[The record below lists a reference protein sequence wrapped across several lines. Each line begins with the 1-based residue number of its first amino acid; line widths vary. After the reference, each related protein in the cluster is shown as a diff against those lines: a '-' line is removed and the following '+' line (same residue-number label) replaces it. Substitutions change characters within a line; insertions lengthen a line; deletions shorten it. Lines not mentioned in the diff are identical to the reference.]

1 MIRDSYNRPVLNL
14 RISVTQRCNLLCPYC
29 HREGQRQKETGPI
42 VEMTAAEI
50 TRLAKIALSLDIRRI
65 KLTGGEPLLRKD
77 ISHIIGS
84 IAELKGLKD
93 LSMTT
98 NGTLLRTNAK
108 ELRAKGLMRVNVS
121 LPSLKPDIY
130 EALMGGSLE
139 KVKRGIKAA
148 VKAGLKP
155 VKVNM
160 LVLAGV
166 NEGEIPE
173 MMKYTARA
181 GALLQLIELEP
192 VNLSESYYERYHRS
206 LDEVEKKLASQALSM
221 ETRFS
226 MQNRRVYKLQDE
238 IVEVVRPIENTE
250 FCAHCTRLRITSD
263 GKLKPC
269 LMVDTDLV
277 DVLSPLRNGAADDEL
292 RKIFVETCKQRKP
305 YYKTPLRVAR
315 TRVSC

>member
-29 HREGQRQKETGPI
+29 HREGQRQKETYPI
-42 VEMTAAEI
+42 VEMTATEI
-50 TRLAKIALSLDIRRI
+50 SRLVKIALSLDIRRI

-77 ISHIIGS
+77 ILHIVGT

-98 NGTLLRTNAK
+98 NGTLLTTNAK
-108 ELRAKGLMRVNVS
+108 ELRTQGLMRVNVS
-121 LPSLKPDIY
+121 LPSLKPDVY
-130 EALMGGSLE
+130 ETLMGGSLE

-148 VKAGLKP
+148 VQAGLNP

-166 NEGEIPE
+166 NEGEIPD
-173 MMKYTARA
+173 MMKYTERA

-192 VNLSESYYERYHRS
+192 VNLSETYYERYHYS
-206 LDEVEKKLASQALSM
+206 LEKVEEKFASQALSV

-226 MQNRRVYKLQDE
+226 MQNRRVYRLHDGV
-238 IVEVVRPIENTE
+238 VEVVRPIENTE

-269 LMVDTDLV
+269 LMINTNLV
-277 DVLSPLRNGAADDEL
+277 DVLSPLRKGATDDEL
-292 RKIFVETCKQRKP
+292 KKIFFETCTHRKP
-305 YYKTPLRVAR
+305 YYKTPIRVDQA
-315 TRVSC
+315 VN